1 MGTSPERFLPM
12 PEVRKVAGDKSVRTI
27 YRWIDEGI
35 FPRPIKFAPNS
46 VGWAESTI
54 KEFIESKKQAAV
66 Q

>member
-1 MGTSPERFLPM
+1 MLDPILSIDTDRAAFG
-12 PEVRKVAGDKSVRTI
+12 GKSRRTI

-35 FPRPIKFAPNS
+35 FPRPIKFGPNS